1 MGITVSAH
9 FKHQN
14 ELKHAEIAF
23 SRMAAQNSTLPRMMH
38 FFRFKMNGKI
48 FRLTKSTKNM
58 LKFCGLLRAIISIL
72 TSKNV
77 D

>member
-23 SRMAAQNSTLPRMMH
+23 SRMAAQNSNITANDAL
-38 FFRFKMNGKI
+38 F
-48 FRLTKSTKNM
+48 
-58 LKFCGLLRAIISIL
+58 
-72 TSKNV
+72 
-77 D
+77 